1 MAILSLPMLKFTLIL
16 LFSIYSFCLLARESA
31 IEAVDTENLRVCADP
46 SNLPFSNENKEGY
59 ENDIANLLGDKL
71 GIPVVYE
78 FFPQV
83 IGYVRNTLN
92 KKKCDIII
100 GITASND
107 LVLNTVPYM
116 RWSYGM
122 FYLKDNGIEVDRP
135 NHPQLA
141 DLSIGVQAG
150 TPPTFVL
157 QRYNLMGRVRPYNL
171 TFDPRKAV
179 IGESMIEDLI
189 DGLIDI
195 AFMSGPIASHYLNK
209 KGFDKNKYVY
219 IPLETTDQ
227 GWGKMDYY
235 TTMGV
240 RDGETDW
247 KKKLNRFI
255 KSNQKEID
263 KILAKH
269 NIPVLSLRP
278 GKRKKSEESTTDALI
293 KGRAPVR

>member
-1 MAILSLPMLKFTLIL
+1 MKIYLLIL
-16 LFSIYSFCLLARESA
+16 VLVFNIQANARESA
-31 IEAVDTENLRVCADP
+31 IEAVDTQNLRVCADP
-46 SNLPFSNENKEGY
+46 TNLPFSNENGEGF
-59 ENDIANLLGDKL
+59 ENEIAELLGEKL

-100 GITASND
+100 GITAGND

-122 FYLKDNGIEVDRP
+122 IFLKDNGIEVDRP

-171 TFDPRKAV
+171 TFDPRKAI
-179 IGESMIEDLI
+179 IGESMIDDLI
-189 DGLIDI
+189 DGLVDI
-195 AFMSGPIASHYLNK
+195 VFMSGPIAVYYLKK
-209 KGFDKNKYVY
+209 KGFDESKYMY

-227 GWGKMDYY
+227 GWGRMDFY

-247 KKKLNRFI
+247 KKKLNKFI
-255 KSNQKEID
+255 KENQKDID

-269 NIPVLSLRP
+269 SIPILSLKP
-278 GKRKKSEESTTDALI
+278 GKRKKSNSTTDALI
-293 KGRAPVR
+293 KGRAPVK

>member
-1 MAILSLPMLKFTLIL
+1 MKKKIEEWLFNFYMANNNYNKKGSLSFVKNYLDDKIAYNYIKKIYKNNILKKEFEEN
-16 LFSIYSFCLLARESA
+16 SIKSF
-31 IEAVDTENLRVCADP
+31 NLQ
-46 SNLPFSNENKEGY
+46 NNIKK
-59 ENDIANLLGDKL
+59 ENDKKINNNKSTYCCKNIYHG
-71 GIPVVYE
+71 
-78 FFPQV
+78 
-83 IGYVRNTLN
+83 N

-100 GITASND
+100 GITASNE

-122 FYLKDNGIEVDRP
+122 VFLKDSGIEVDRR

-157 QRYNLMGRVRPYNL
+157 QRYNLMGKVRPYQL

-179 IGESMIEDLI
+179 IGESMVEDLI
-189 DGLIDI
+189 DGLVDI
-195 AFMSGPIASHYLNK
+195 VFMSGPIAVYYLEK
-209 KGFDKNKYVY
+209 KGYDSSKYTF

-227 GWGKMDYY
+227 GWGRMDYY

-247 KKKLNRFI
+247 KKKLNKFI
-255 KSNQKEID
+255 KTNQKEID
-263 KILAKH
+263 AILAKH
-269 NIPVLSLRP
+269 NIPILELKP
-278 GKRKKSEESTTDALI
+278 GKRKKGDSTTDALI
-293 KGRAPVR
+293 KGRAPVK

>member
-1 MAILSLPMLKFTLIL
+1 MRLVFILTLYLGVFFTLDVK
-16 LFSIYSFCLLARESA
+16 SRESA

-46 SNLPFSNENKEGY
+46 SNLPFSNEKGEGF
-59 ENDIANLLGDKL
+59 ENAIADLLGEKL
-71 GIPVVYE
+71 NIPVVYE
-78 FFPQV
+78 YFPQV

-92 KKKCDIII
+92 KKKCDILI
-100 GITASND
+100 GITAGND
-107 LVLNTVPYM
+107 LVLNTIPYM

-122 FYLKDNGIEVDRP
+122 IFLKDNGIIVDRP

-141 DLSIGVQAG
+141 DLSIGAQAG

-189 DGLIDI
+189 DGLVDI
-195 AFMSGPIASHYLNK
+195 VFMSGPIAVYYLEK
-209 KGFDKNKYVY
+209 KGYDKSKYQF

-227 GWGKMDYY
+227 GWGRMDYY

-247 KKKLNRFI
+247 KKKLNKFI
-255 KSNQKEID
+255 KENQDEID
-263 KILAKH
+263 EILAKH
-269 NIPVLSLRP
+269 NIPILNLKP
-278 GKRKKSEESTTDALI
+278 GKRKKTDSTTDALI
-293 KGRAPVR
+293 KVRAPVQ

>member
-1 MAILSLPMLKFTLIL
+1 MKIYLLIL
-16 LFSIYSFCLLARESA
+16 VLVFNIQANARESA
-31 IEAVDTENLRVCADP
+31 IEAVDTQNLRVCADP
-46 SNLPFSNENKEGY
+46 TNLPFSNENGEGF
-59 ENDIANLLGDKL
+59 ENEIAELLGEKL

-78 FFPQV
+78 YFPQV

-100 GITASND
+100 GITAGND

-122 FYLKDNGIEVDRP
+122 IFLKDNGIEVDRP

-171 TFDPRKAV
+171 TFDPRKAI

-189 DGLIDI
+189 DGLVDI
-195 AFMSGPIASHYLNK
+195 VFMSGPIAVYYLKK
-209 KGFDKNKYVY
+209 KGFDESKYMY

-227 GWGKMDYY
+227 GWGRMDFY

-247 KKKLNRFI
+247 KKKLNKFI
-255 KSNQKEID
+255 KENQKDID

-269 NIPVLSLRP
+269 SIPILNLKP
-278 GKRKKSEESTTDALI
+278 GKRKKSNSTTDALI
-293 KGRAPVR
+293 KGRAPVK

>member
-209 KGFDKNKYVY
+209 KGFDKNEYVY

-255 KSNQKEID
+255 KTNQKEID

>member
-1 MAILSLPMLKFTLIL
+1 MLKFTLIL
-16 LFSIYSFCLLARESA
+16 LFSIYSFCLSARESA

-59 ENDIANLLGDKL
+59 ENDIANLLGDEL

-209 KGFDKNKYVY
+209 KGFDKNEYVY

-255 KSNQKEID
+255 KTNQKEID

>member
-1 MAILSLPMLKFTLIL
+1 MSKFILIL
-16 LFSIYSFCLLARESA
+16 FISFYSFYSSARESA

-209 KGFDKNKYVY
+209 KGFDKNEYVY

-247 KKKLNRFI
+247 KKKINRFI
-255 KSNQKEID
+255 KTNQKEID
-263 KILAKH
+263 EILAKH

-278 GKRKKSEESTTDALI
+278 GKRKKAEESTTDALI